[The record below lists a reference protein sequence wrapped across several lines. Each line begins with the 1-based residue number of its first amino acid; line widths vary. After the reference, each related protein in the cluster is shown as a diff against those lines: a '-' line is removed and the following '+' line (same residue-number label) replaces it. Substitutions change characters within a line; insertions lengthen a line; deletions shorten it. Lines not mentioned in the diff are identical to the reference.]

1 MKNFSVF
8 FITVFVIL
16 LLLPVFYMVFLGI
29 TKPDPEFLRLVVND
43 PRYRNLFFNSLTI
56 GFFTSV
62 FSVILGFPLAYA
74 IARINF
80 PLRRI
85 VENVFLIPLLI
96 PSYFLAIAWVFLA
109 GDNGIITNA
118 LRTAPGTSIAVS
130 PIYSAWGVVFILT
143 LSYFPLVTLLTLA
156 GLRNIDLNLEKAG
169 WLVTSRFR
177 AFAGISLPL
186 VLPYVL
192 GSAILVFVLAINNFD
207 VPSILLVNDIYPMEI
222 FYQFS
227 VFYKPERAMLLALP
241 LVLTAFTAI
250 FAWYLLFKNRS
261 IITVGSGWRAPE
273 YPENNRAAGFFAFI
287 FAVLLLTVA
296 VVLPLTGLVAQAR
309 SIDAIS
315 GAFSLAYKEM
325 LNSLIVASIT
335 TVLSIVFGIIIAHAI
350 ERGAVRL
357 KGPVLALLM
366 VPLIVPGSAI
376 GIGLIKMY
384 NHGAFLWIYGTVLIV
399 ILGLLA
405 RFIIIPVISISG
417 AVKMIDPSLENA
429 ASVHGAGYKRILAGI
444 IFPLTGHAIIASAVL
459 CFIFTLNELPVA
471 IMVNPPGFNTVS
483 VRIYSLFHFGQEQ
496 AVAVLCLIM
505 TGVTIMLY
513 AIMMM
518 LFKRK
523 GNSGY
528 GN

>member
-1 MKNFSVF
+1 MKKFYAF
-8 FITVFVIL
+8 FIAIFTTL

-29 TKPDPEFLRLVVND
+29 AKPDTEFLRLVIND

-62 FSVILGFPLAYA
+62 FSVVLGFPLAYA
-74 IARINF
+74 IARIKLPF
-80 PLRRI
+80 RRVI
-85 VENVFLIPLLI
+85 ENVFLIPLLI

-118 LRTAPGTSIAVS
+118 LRTLPGVNIAVS
-130 PIYSAWGVVFILT
+130 PLYSTWGVILILT
-143 LSYFPLVTLLTLA
+143 LSYFPLVTLLTLT

-169 WLVTSRFR
+169 WLATSRFR
-177 AFAGISLPL
+177 AFTGISLPL
-186 VLPYVL
+186 ILPYVL
-192 GSAILVFVLAINNFD
+192 GSAILVFVLALNNFD

-241 LVLTAFTAI
+241 LILTAFAAI

-261 IITVGSGWRAPE
+261 IITIGSGWRAPE
-273 YPENNRAAGFFAFI
+273 YPENGRIAGFSAFI
-287 FAVLLLTVA
+287 FAALLMTVA
-296 VVLPLTGLVAQAR
+296 VILPLAGLVAQAR
-309 SIDAIS
+309 SVGAIS

-325 LNSLIVASIT
+325 LNSLIIAFIT

-350 ERGAVRL
+350 ERRTTRL

-384 NHGAFLWIYGTVLIV
+384 NHGIFLWIYGTIFIV
-399 ILGLLA
+399 VLGLLA

-417 AVKMIDPSLENA
+417 AIKMMDPSLENA
-429 ASVHGAGYKRILAGI
+429 AAAHGAGYKRILAKI
-444 IFPLTGHAIIASAVL
+444 IFPLTGQAIIASAVL
-459 CFIFTLNELPVA
+459 CFIFSLNELPVA
-471 IMVNPPGFNTVS
+471 IMVNPPGFNTIS

-505 TGVTIMLY
+505 TGVTVVLY
-513 AIMMM
+513 AILML

-523 GNSGY
+523 GNSGH